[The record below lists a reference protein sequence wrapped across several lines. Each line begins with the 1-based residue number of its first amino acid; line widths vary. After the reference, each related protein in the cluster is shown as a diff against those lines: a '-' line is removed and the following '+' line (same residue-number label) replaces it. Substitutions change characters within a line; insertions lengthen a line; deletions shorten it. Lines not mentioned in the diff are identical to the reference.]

1 MIVSTQDDELEKFS
15 ALADRWWDPQG
26 DMRPLHD
33 INPLRLDYIDTRARL
48 SGARVADIGCG
59 AGILSEAMAGR
70 GAEVTAIDLSQAM
83 IDTATHHAG
92 QSGLDIDYRCLSSRD
107 LAASMRGQFDSVIC
121 MEMLEHADEP
131 AAIVDD
137 CMQLV
142 RPGGSV
148 FFSTINRSPKAWLL
162 AIAGA
167 EYILALLPRG
177 THEYDK
183 LIKPSEL
190 AAWARHSGLQ
200 VEAVNGMRYN
210 PLTYRAAL
218 EKRPDVNYFM
228 HTTRPEAI

>member
-1 MIVSTQDDELEKFS
+1 GHNRLQCRSQTGYGHLGRGSPPAARPASDNPGRARHHDAHRLLANHAANCYEINMIVSTQDDELEKFS

-142 RPGGSV
+142 
-148 FFSTINRSPKAWLL
+148 
-162 AIAGA
+162 
-167 EYILALLPRG
+167 
-177 THEYDK
+177 
-183 LIKPSEL
+183 
-190 AAWARHSGLQ
+190 
-200 VEAVNGMRYN
+200 
-210 PLTYRAAL
+210 
-218 EKRPDVNYFM
+218 
-228 HTTRPEAI
+228 